1 MVDDEPRSLTM
12 KLIEECTAGGSTTG
26 VAGSPEERAAD
37 LLKVEVLRLDWQRI
51 ARIQNLDIFT
61 HLRELYLQHNRIH
74 VIEELD
80 TLQNLEFL
88 ALGSN
93 RIRRLENLRH
103 LRKLQVL
110 DLSANAIED
119 IDTQELP
126 PALVILNLTSNPCCL
141 DPDFRQ
147 RVTSSLPA
155 LMALDEV
162 PVVRSSRAA
171 GVEECKGP
179 TEGSELPLEDERE
192 DGNGG
197 VTLYV
202 TVHSD
207 GESHIVPFHFSP
219 TGNTTQQL
227 QQASRFCTENGLHGD
242 DDKRNLAGQME
253 EAIAG
258 LNAPHTSKGRPIS
271 KGERPSEEANR
282 NRKGP
287 DLNDPHET
295 DGRLHAILRLQKARA
310 RAMEES
316 TTSFEQHKKLL
327 LAATR
332 KLVEQKTAAAHGRS
346 DALEEDISKARILR
360 KQALVLEDAR
370 AELQLRR
377 ARVSAENRRFAT
389 DMREKVERVLADRRQ
404 ESQSVVGARAVA
416 ISPK

>member
-12 KLIEECTAGGSTTG
+12 KLIEECTAVISNG
-26 VAGSPEERAAD
+26 VAGSPEDRAAD

-51 ARIQNLDIFT
+51 ASIQNLDIFT

-80 TLQNLEFL
+80 TLRNLEFL
-88 ALGSN
+88 ALCSN

-110 DLSANAIED
+110 DLSANVIED
-119 IDTQELP
+119 FDTQELP
-126 PALVILNLTSNPCCL
+126 PALVILNLSSNPCCL

-147 RVTSSLPA
+147 RVISCLPG

-162 PVVRSSRAA
+162 PVVRSSQAA
-171 GVEECKGP
+171 GVEECKG
-179 TEGSELPLEDERE
+179 TIEDNQLPLEDDRE
-192 DGNGG
+192 DENGG
-197 VTLYV
+197 VVTLYV

-207 GESHIVPFHFSP
+207 GQSHIAPFHFSP
-219 TGNTTQQL
+219 TGNTAQQL
-227 QQASRFCTENGLHGD
+227 QLASRFCTENGLHGD
-242 DDKRNLAGQME
+242 GDKRNLAGQME

-258 LNAPHTSKGRPIS
+258 LKARHICTGRGIS
-271 KGERPSEEANR
+271 DSERASEEANR
-282 NRKGP
+282 KGL
-287 DLNDPHET
+287 DRTDRHET
-295 DGRLHAILRLQKARA
+295 DARLHAIVRLQKARA
-310 RAMEES
+310 RVMEES

-332 KLVEQKTAAAHGRS
+332 KLVERKTAAAHGRS
-346 DALEEDISKARILR
+346 DALEEDITKI
-360 KQALVLEDAR
+360 LEDAR

-389 DMREKVERVLADRRQ
+389 DMKEKVERVLADRRQ
-404 ESQSVVGARAVA
+404 ESQSVMGARAVA
-416 ISPK
+416 ISPT

>member
-1 MVDDEPRSLTM
+1 M
-12 KLIEECTAGGSTTG
+12 KLIEECTAGISNG

-51 ARIQNLDIFT
+51 ASIQNLDIFT

-80 TLQNLEFL
+80 TLRNLEFL

-110 DLSANAIED
+110 DLSANVIED
-119 IDTQELP
+119 FDTQELP
-126 PALVILNLTSNPCCL
+126 PALVILNLSSNLCCL

-147 RVTSSLPA
+147 RVISCLPG
-155 LMALDEV
+155 LM
-162 PVVRSSRAA
+162 
-171 GVEECKGP
+171 
-179 TEGSELPLEDERE
+179 
-192 DGNGG
+192 
-197 VTLYV
+197 
-202 TVHSD
+202 
-207 GESHIVPFHFSP
+207 
-219 TGNTTQQL
+219 QL

-258 LNAPHTSKGRPIS
+258 LKARHISTGRVIS
-271 KGERPSEEANR
+271 DSERDSEEAH
-282 NRKGP
+282 RKGP
-287 DLNDPHET
+287 DRTDRHET
-295 DGRLHAILRLQKARA
+295 DARLHAIVRLQKARA
-310 RAMEES
+310 RVMEES

-346 DALEEDISKARILR
+346 DALEEDITKI
-360 KQALVLEDAR
+360 LEDAR